1 MSITSEDLSI
11 CVYQLA
17 EFDHNLIGKVHQMT
31 FPNKEPDLRLDL
43 KCETELEATVN
54 QNGKGQDGDKD
65 QTGNKGQQPNPRQVV
80 EEDNGAAFKNISSIS
95 SNATV
100 MKKISTYSL
109 KSEYQTVEK
118 EKKDSS
124 YGRKI
129 PTSSNIHLN
138 DGKSRSAFAAS
149 IKIDVTKIFGRSER
163 RSDVQLWVTLEPRS
177 SQNRKTSQNGSIAQY
192 VKFRGVQF
200 VYEKVVGVNKKY

>member
-31 FPNKEPDLRLDL
+31 FPNKESDLRLDL
-43 KCETELEATVN
+43 KCEADLEATVN
-54 QNGKGQDGDKD
+54 QNGNVQEGDKGE
-65 QTGNKGQQPNPRQVV
+65 TGNKGQQPNPGQVV
-80 EEDNGAAFKNISSIS
+80 KEDNGEAFKSIASIS

-100 MKKISTYSL
+100 MKKISTSSL

-129 PTSSNIHLN
+129 PIGSNIHLN
-138 DGKSRSAFAAS
+138 DGKSSSAFAAS

-163 RSDVQLWVTLEPRS
+163 KSDVQLWVTLEPRS